1 MPVSYGNRFQ
11 LKNYDN
17 YYTKPIKPLPQ
28 VRPVT
33 YSGYQRATS
42 YANQTGS
49 PVWFKQQQQAQL
61 ERNLSVYNPVP
72 GARVPPVSYKGARVY
87 ANYGYPQTANANA
100 IPAASVQQPTQVITN
115 NGLIGNR
122 YQKGN
127 KFWLKNADEAPGANP
142 VIQEYLPAPATTD
155 TSGGGYGYSSYG
167 GGGYGGGSYGGGS
180 RGYSG
185 SNYVNQWL
193 NGLIKWNI

>member
-17 YYTKPIKPLPQ
+17 YYTKPLKPLPTVYNQPKPVAYNPNAQ
-28 VRPVT
+28 VTGSDAMRDRNLPRQRNIWDSPLVTWRPPTLANTIPMWQPPYLNQRGQPVT
-33 YSGYQRATS
+33 Y
-42 YANQTGS
+42 
-49 PVWFKQQQQAQL
+49 
-61 ERNLSVYNPVP
+61 NPITTQP
-72 GARVPPVSYKGARVY
+72 G
-87 ANYGYPQTANANA
+87 
-100 IPAASVQQPTQVITN
+100 QVVTN
-115 NGLIGNR
+115 NGLIGDR

-167 GGGYGGGSYGGGS
+167 GGGYGGGS